1 MNIKFQMPTILRLG
15 SGTVAHLAEEAQKL
29 GKKPL
34 IVSDGLMK
42 QTGHLDIITKS
53 LIDIS
58 MDYAVYTDIKAEPTQ
73 ENVYEA
79 LDVYNRNNCDFV
91 IAFGGGSCLDTAK
104 AVAVLA
110 TNKTTIE
117 AIGEK
122 RVVDFNE
129 GVPLIALP
137 TTAGTGS
144 EVTDVTVITNTHT
157 DVKMMMKDVKFLP
170 NIAIVDS
177 DFTLTVPAKVT
188 SATGLDAL
196 CHALESYVSVKA
208 NEMTQMFSLQAIK
221 KIMENLTRA
230 YQNGSDSE
238 AREQMSIAS
247 TEAGIAFSNASVTLI
262 HGMSR
267 PIGALF
273 HVPHGISNAMLLNVF
288 LDFSKEAI
296 LTDLAEIARFVY
308 PGAQNKD
315 DQAAAEMF
323 ITAVNEICATLEIP
337 DLQGYGIDE
346 QEFLAV
352 LDKMATDALA
362 SGSPQNNK
370 KVPSHDEIKELY
382 LAAFSAN

>member
-382 LAAFSAN
+382 LTAFSAN

>member
-1 MNIKFQMPTILRLG
+1 MNTKFQMPTILRLG
-15 SGTVAHLAEEAQKL
+15 SGTVSYLAEEAQKL
-29 GKKPL
+29 GNKPL

-42 QTGHLDIITKS
+42 QTGHLEIITKS
-53 LIDIS
+53 LENS
-58 MDYAVYTDIKAEPTQ
+58 SLSYAIYTDITAEPTQ
-73 ENVYEA
+73 ENVYAA
-79 LDVYNRNNCDFV
+79 LAIFKSNNCNFV

-110 TNKTTIE
+110 TNHTTIE
-117 AIGEK
+117 AIGDK
-122 RVVDFNE
+122 MVTDFNE
-129 GVPLIALP
+129 GVPVIALP

-144 EVTDVTVITNTHT
+144 EVTDVTVITNTKT

-170 NIAIVDS
+170 KIAIVDS
-177 DFTLTVPAKVT
+177 YFTLTVPAKVT

-208 NEMTQMFSLQAIK
+208 NEMTQLFSLQAIK
-221 KIMENLTRA
+221 KIMENLPRV
-230 YQNGSDSE
+230 YKDGSDSP

-273 HVPHGISNAMLLNVF
+273 HVPHGISNAMLLNIF
-288 LDFSKEAI
+288 LDFSKDAI

-308 PGAQNKD
+308 PEAQEKS
-315 DQAAAEMF
+315 DQAAAEIF
-323 ITAVNEICATLEIP
+323 IMAVNQICEILQIP
-337 DLQGYGIDE
+337 DLKGYGIDE
-346 QEFLAV
+346 KDFLAA

-370 KVPSHDEIKELY
+370 KVPTHEEIKELY
-382 LAAFSAN
+382 MMAFSVK

>member
-122 RVVDFNE
+122 KVVDFNE

-296 LTDLAEIARFVY
+296 LTDLAEISRFVY

-315 DQAAAEMF
+315 DQTAAEMF

>member
-122 RVVDFNE
+122 KVVDFNE

>member
-122 RVVDFNE
+122 KVVDFNE

-196 CHALESYVSVKA
+196 CHALESYVSVRA

>member
-42 QTGHLDIITKS
+42 ETGHLAIITKS
-53 LIDIS
+53 LINIS

-73 ENVYEA
+73 ENVYAA
-79 LDVYNRNNCDFV
+79 LDIYNRNNCDFV

-122 RVVDFNE
+122 KVLDFNE
-129 GVPLIALP
+129 GVPVIALP

-144 EVTDVTVITNTHT
+144 EVTDVTVITNTNT

-308 PGAQNKD
+308 PETQEKT
-315 DQAAAEMF
+315 DQEAAELF

-337 DLQGYGIDE
+337 DLKGYGIDE

-352 LDKMATDALA
+352 LDKMATDAWA

-382 LAAFSAN
+382 LAAYSAK

>member
-29 GKKPL
+29 GKRAL

-53 LIDIS
+53 LEGIS
-58 MDYAVYTDIKAEPTQ
+58 LEYAIYTDITAEPTQ
-73 ENVYEA
+73 ENVYGA
-79 LDVYNRNNCDFV
+79 LDTYTSNKCDFV

-110 TNKTTIE
+110 TNDTTIE
-117 AIGEK
+117 AIGDK
-122 RVVDFNE
+122 SVTDFNE
-129 GVPLIALP
+129 GVPVIALP

-144 EVTDVTVITNTHT
+144 EVTDVTVITNTKT

-177 DFTLTVPAKVT
+177 DFTLTVPARVT

-208 NEMTQMFSLQAIK
+208 NGMTQMFSLQAIK
-221 KIMENLTRA
+221 KIMENLPKA
-230 YQNGSDSE
+230 YQDGSDSA

-267 PIGALF
+267 PVGALF
-273 HVPHGISNAMLLNVF
+273 HVPHGISNAMLLNIF
-288 LDFSKEAI
+288 LDFSKDAI

-308 PGAQNKD
+308 PEAQGKT

-323 ITAVNEICATLEIP
+323 IAAVNQICETLQIP
-337 DLQGYGIDE
+337 DLKGYGIDE
-346 QEFLAV
+346 KEFLAV

-370 KVPSHDEIKELY
+370 KVPTHDEIKELY
-382 LAAFSAN
+382 MAAFSAK